1 MQDLMCCHNKGFSRK
16 IPFTLKKGGSTMD
29 REKLNSVEIEQ
40 LDLSAIEEMEEV
52 ISAGQG
58 GSLLLCCWK

>member
-1 MQDLMCCHNKGFSRK
+1 MN
-16 IPFTLKKGGSTMD
+16 
-29 REKLNSVEIEQ
+29 EKSLEQ
-40 LDLSAIEEMEEV
+40 TTKLDLSEIEEMEEI

>member
-1 MQDLMCCHNKGFSRK
+1 MENTENIEK
-16 IPFTLKKGGSTMD
+16 I
-29 REKLNSVEIEQ
+29 EV

-58 GSLLLCCWK
+58 GSLLLCCWKWLQKSILMLFSHQN

>member
-1 MQDLMCCHNKGFSRK
+1 MDNE
-16 IPFTLKKGGSTMD
+16 KK
-29 REKLNSVEIEQ
+29 NNVEVEE

>member
-1 MQDLMCCHNKGFSRK
+1 
-16 IPFTLKKGGSTMD
+16 MD
-29 REKLNSVEIEQ
+29 QEKLNSVEIEQ